1 MLEVNSK
8 FLFLLFKFLDF
19 LFQKFSKFL
28 FASVMLI
35 DKSSFDYIEDAIKFI
50 SAFLVASQQFLFH
63 IRVVGLVPFEGLPI
77 LIKSGNLYGQFL
89 FGHEEVLILL
99 DEPVPGVL
107 CDALNTDIFVVGL
120 AVKFE
125 GFVVE
130 NTEFVAFTDL
140 LLVAG
145 QLEDNEIF
153 AEHIGLDLWVM
164 FESTGGTVQELLL
177 FVHNKEALL
186 ADSVTTVEI
195 PRGFLFTIVEVVAH
209 GAFHLYFII

>member
-1 MLEVNSK
+1 MLEVNSE
-8 FLFLLFKFLDF
+8 FLFLVFKFLDF
-19 LFQKFSKFL
+19 LFQKFSQFL

-107 CDALNTDIFVVGL
+107 GNALNADVFIVGL

-125 GFVVE
+125 GLIVE
-130 NTEFVAFTDL
+130 DTKLVAFSDFL
-140 LLVAG
+140 LMAG
-145 QLEDNEIF
+145 QL
-153 AEHIGLDLWVM
+153 
-164 FESTGGTVQELLL
+164 
-177 FVHNKEALL
+177 
-186 ADSVTTVEI
+186 
-195 PRGFLFTIVEVVAH
+195 
-209 GAFHLYFII
+209 